1 MKRVLSLLLMLCLAM
16 SNIAL
21 AETVTLPAGTS
32 DLGTIEPE
40 ALPDGDTYY
49 QQLLEAEKYNYRV
62 LRNIPTAFDAEE
74 YAQYIA
80 LAEKAIRG
88 NRLGDKQRG
97 LLDDTLALRQ
107 GMKRLR
113 TREDAMWMLWGNSIP
128 QKPRSFELDFTD
140 CYDNSDFAPFLL
152 PWLLE
157 DQSAV
162 KGNLIIVAGG
172 GYSGRNNKT
181 EGYPIAEAFTAL
193 GYNCYVLQRRVT
205 PYDMK
210 DTWMD
215 MQRAIRLVRRQID
228 VLGLGGGDCIIGAGF
243 SGGSATVL
251 GCVAN
256 CYGAKQPNEVDAAYV
271 ADDIDTISS
280 DLDVALCIYGP
291 NYLGSQPYKGLV
303 TDNENLPAMF
313 LVAGLADNTG
323 AQNDNLILAE
333 SVKDKTMVEYHAFA
347 NTPHGFGVGT
357 PGTNSPYWIPMA
369 DGFID
374 QAMAAKRAG
383 Q

>member
-1 MKRVLSLLLMLCLAM
+1 MKRMLSLLIILCLAM
-16 SNIAL
+16 SNIAM
-21 AETVTLPAGTS
+21 AEATTLPTGTS

-40 ALPDGDTYY
+40 SRSDEDAYY

-62 LRNIPTAFDAEE
+62 LRNIPVAFEPEE

-80 LAEKAIRG
+80 RAEKAIRG
-88 NRLGDKQRG
+88 NRLGEKQRG

-113 TREDAMWMLWGNSIP
+113 TREDAMWMLWEKSMP
-128 QKPRSFELDFTD
+128 QKPGKDGLDFTD
-140 CYDNSDFAPFLL
+140 CYDNPDFAPFLL
-152 PWLLE
+152 PYLLE

-181 EGYPIAEAFTAL
+181 EGYPIAAAFTAL

-205 PYDMK
+205 PYDK
-210 DTWMD
+210 EDTWMD
-215 MQRAIRLVRRQID
+215 MQRAIRLVRHQID
-228 VLGLGGGDCIIGAGF
+228 ACGLGGGDCLIGVGF
-243 SGGSATVL
+243 SGGSATLL
-251 GCVAN
+251 GCVAS
-256 CYGAKQPNEVDAAYV
+256 CYGDKKPDEVDPAYV
-271 ADDIDTISS
+271 PDEIDAINA

-333 SVKDKTMVEYHAFA
+333 SVMDNTMVEYHAFA

-357 PGTNSPYWIPMA
+357 PGTNAPYWIPMA

-374 QAMAAKRAG
+374 QAMAAKRAD